1 MNFLNKNFNLFFKKI
16 SFISF
21 LFFLIS
27 IILRYNSVFALELKN
42 DFEPKIECFEILSN
56 DNNDNEDIYV
66 EFRKSVLNTVD
77 KERNYFIEN
86 FFITWIKNESTT
98 LEDIRKNADTNLK
111 GILQSNDLKRNALA
125 QNFLH
130 THF

>member
-111 GILQSNDLKRNALA
+111 GILQSNDLRRNALA